1 MTIKREEKALRE
13 FKLIV
18 KNLVNLLRQ
27 ATGAHT
33 TYLYWVNRARKQFV
47 MEANSTSL
55 TNVMFIDRV
64 AFEEHYL
71 NPYRNIS
78 KQMQIPVGE
87 RIQRAAL
94 EHHSDDTPVKQV
106 SLIPFINNNE
116 TVAISVIETEDSLNI
131 EKYEESIQSYIVS
144 LKNVLNT
151 YLELTALY
159 EDQQEWVEYEEKL
172 EHIHSRLHK
181 TEIFSR
187 MLNEMQNFLP
197 DGGVSLIARGMDGWV
212 NVLNSSGN
220 KRPLM
225 LGLMVDE
232 KSLVYECL
240 KSGKPEFS
248 IHFNQNPKRLSS
260 DETATVGA
268 TIAIPLIIDDRRYA
282 AIVVYDNNPLVFKE
296 SVKHKLQNLVRVAGL
311 SVRANLGKISVEDD
325 LLTSEY
331 GSFIPDLWEKT
342 IENSI
347 VNKQEDVY
355 TWFGF
360 ITIENLQTLRS
371 KYRLEELQRMQRTLV
386 KALNPSRFKTNG
398 YIGFNSDYVFAYIIQ
413 DRSEDA
419 ADRWI
424 SGVDEMLEKPVLLS
438 DGQEMK
444 VEMTAAYSLIKG
456 NETDYHPVVQNAKSA
471 LSDAVKVES
480 NRKGFFSFG

>member
-33 TYLYWVNRARKQFV
+33 TYLYWVNRAREQFV
-47 MEANSTSL
+47 MEASSTSL

-87 RIQRAAL
+87 RIQRAVL
-94 EHHSDDTPVKQV
+94 EHHSDDTSVEQV
-106 SLIPFINNNE
+106 TLLPFINKNE
-116 TVAISVIETEDSLNI
+116 TVAITVIETEESLDIDMNQ
-131 EKYEESIQSYIVS
+131 ESIQSYIVS

-159 EDQQEWVEYEEKL
+159 EDQNEWVDYEKKL
-172 EHIHSRLHK
+172 ENIHSRLHK

-220 KRPLM
+220 KHPLM

-232 KSLVYECL
+232 KSLAYECL

-260 DETATVGA
+260 DEIATDGA
-268 TIAIPLIIDDRRYA
+268 TFAIPLIIEDRRYA
-282 AIVVYDNNPLVFKE
+282 AILVYDNNPLVFKE
-296 SVKHKLQNLVRVAGL
+296 SVKHKLQNFVRVAGL
-311 SVRANLGKISVEDD
+311 SVQANLGKVSVEDD

-331 GSFIPDLWEKT
+331 GSFIPDLWEKA
-342 IENSI
+342 IESSI
-347 VNKQEDVY
+347 VNKQEDVF

-360 ITIENLQTLRS
+360 ITIENMQTLRS
-371 KYRLEELQRMQRTLV
+371 KYRVEELQHMQKTLV

-419 ADRWI
+419 ADWWI
-424 SGVDEMLEKPVLLS
+424 SGVNEMLEKPVLLS
-438 DGQEMK
+438 DGQKMK

-456 NETDYHPVVQNAKSA
+456 NESDYHAVVQNAKSA
-471 LSDAVKVES
+471 LSDVVKVES
-480 NRKGFFSFG
+480 NRKSFFSFG